1 MVDNVRSIDQIS
13 TKSTNEQKNVDGTL
27 KTAVQLATEALD
39 DKKGIDI
46 RVVPLSKN
54 NGMADAL
61 VIATGTSKTHVK
73 TLADSVA
80 KKLDDAGFAAHVEGM
95 PENQWVLV
103 DIGDIVVH
111 IFQQEMRALYN
122 LEKLWGYDT
131 AEDVEET
138 ELTG

>member
-1 MVDNVRSIDQIS
+1 MININRS
-13 TKSTNEQKNVDGTL
+13 TKINKRQKNMDGTL
-27 KTAVQLATEALD
+27 KTAVQIASKALE

-46 RVVPLSKN
+46 RVIPLSKN

-61 VIATGTSKTHVK
+61 VIATGKSKTHVK
-73 TLADSVA
+73 GLSEEVE
-80 KKLDDAGFAAHVEGM
+80 KKLAESGFEPQLEGM

-111 IFQQEMRALYN
+111 IFLPETRDLYN
-122 LEKLWGYDT
+122 LEKLWGLDIE
-131 AEDVEET
+131 EDMTEE